1 MSKVGK
7 TPKLTIATPRVATP
21 QGSTLGSDSKL
32 AQAVLKE
39 GKGKAVELTPKKDKD
54 DDGDILIGGVPKF

>member
-7 TPKLTIATPRVATP
+7 TPKLVVATP
-21 QGSTLGSDSKL
+21 QGNTLGSNRKL

-39 GKGKAVELTPKKDKD
+39 EKEKAVELSFIRDKD
-54 DDGDILIGGVPKF
+54 DDRDTLIRRIPKL